1 LESARSVSE
10 EISIGSIAQP
20 DFRVRV
26 DPGDIDLLASS
37 IQREGLLEPIIVRP
51 KDGKFEIVAGARRL
65 AACRALGWRK
75 IACEVIE
82 MDDQEALEAS
92 ITENVARKTLDPLEE
107 ARSFEEYTK
116 RYGWG
121 SGTELAKKI
130 GKSRFYVSR
139 RLRLLKLP
147 AEQLEELLRRHNNPT
162 MVSELLAFEDSEL
175 REQMV
180 ALSKDAS
187 VTSKDIRR
195 MRKKMTTEA
204 NFGSW
209 TDEKPVDEGI
219 GDRRVRNAIKKSVV
233 ALRVALHRIDNVLD
247 NLDDDEWILREIMLQ
262 QRQALHSQIDLV
274 INLLKKVER
283 HPIGSR
289 RQGPSSR

>member
-10 EISIGSIAQP
+10 EISIGSIRGP
-20 DFRVRV
+20 SFRVRIN
-26 DPGDIDLLASS
+26 PGNIDLLASS

-51 KDGKFEIVAGARRL
+51 KDDKFEMVAGARRL
-65 AACRALGWRK
+65 AACKSLGWRK
-75 IACEVIE
+75 IACQIVE
-82 MDDQEALEAS
+82 MDNQEALEAS
-92 ITENVARKTLDPLEE
+92 IAENVARKTLDPLEE

-121 SGTELAKKI
+121 SGTELAEKI

-147 AEQLEELLRRHNNPT
+147 AEELEELLRRHNNPT
-162 MVSELLAFEDSEL
+162 MVSELLAFEDKDL

-180 ALSKDAS
+180 ELSKEGTM
-187 VTSKDIRR
+187 TSKDIRR
-195 MRKKMTTEA
+195 MRKNMSGA
-204 NFGSW
+204 RVGNW
-209 TDEKPVDEGI
+209 TDDKPTNEGLRE
-219 GDRRVRNAIKKSVV
+219 RRVRNAIQKSVV

-283 HPIGSR
+283 RPI
-289 RQGPSSR
+289 